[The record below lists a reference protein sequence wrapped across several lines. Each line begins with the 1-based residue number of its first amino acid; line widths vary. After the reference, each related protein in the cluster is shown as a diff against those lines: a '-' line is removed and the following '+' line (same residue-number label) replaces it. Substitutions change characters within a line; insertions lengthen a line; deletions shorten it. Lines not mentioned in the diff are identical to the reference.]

1 MVTVQPYARNAAGV
15 LRLTTLRAPCPHF
28 SVNGE
33 DVMLSLS
40 MASTITGFVPNR
52 TNKKGMANY
61 AMPLGANRMK
71 ITVHIQD
78 SR

>member
-1 MVTVQPYARNAAGV
+1 MVTVQPYARNAVAFFV
-15 LRLTTLRAPCPHF
+15 SRLCVRRAPF

-71 ITVHIQD
+71 IIAHIQD